1 LTTASAAKAM
11 IAICLLADCIIF
23 GFAAAWTGDVLEA
36 GQVFLVV
43 GGPLTVLVG
52 WRAYLLLQADR

>member
-1 LTTASAAKAM
+1 M